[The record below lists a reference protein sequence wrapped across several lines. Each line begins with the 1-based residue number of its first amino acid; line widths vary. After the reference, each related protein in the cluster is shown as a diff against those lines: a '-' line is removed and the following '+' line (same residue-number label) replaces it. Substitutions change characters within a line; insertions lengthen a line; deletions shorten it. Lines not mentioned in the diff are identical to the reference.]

1 MLYGLCVML
10 GAAALILTYASS
22 GQSALLLI
30 VLALVALV
38 FLRSLGY
45 MRFDRV
51 SASAVDRKRNRAL
64 RGALR
69 PLGRRLRQAA
79 RQRGDV
85 ADRRRGR
92 RRSWRPSASG
102 CGGAVRRR
110 PDAEAFSHGFDGRA
124 ASRLRR
130 RPLHRAR
137 RQERASASS
146 SWRGPMA
153 RREVDRDT
161 EIAIDIFCEHLGDA
175 LELRRP
181 SVARPARGP
190 SARQTRPRQRPSLGV
205 VGAFCSFGPLPYV

>member
-1 MLYGLCVML
+1 MAAGLTHRQAVLVLYGLCVVL

-69 PLGRRLRQAA
+69 PLGRRLRQVRATEEMWPIVVEAA
-79 RQRGDV
+79 GIVEATGVRLRSETPGAAE
-85 ADRRRGR
+85 AD
-92 RRSWRPSASG
+92 
-102 CGGAVRRR
+102 
-110 PDAEAFSHGFDGRA
+110 AFSHGFAVDGDPPEGVRFVVPGGKG
-124 ASRLRR
+124 S
-130 RPLHRAR
+130 
-137 RQERASASS
+137 ERVLELA
-146 SWRGPMA
+146 WPDG

-175 LELRRP
+175 LELLS
-181 SVARPARGP
+181 SVPVGLRAERA
-190 SARQTRPRQRPSLGV
+190 AKPR
-205 VGAFCSFGPLPYV
+205 A